1 MITTGYIWTDIIIVL
16 GVLLILDLIIQEI
29 FWMNDSETLYF
40 LGGNN
45 GNLTHFFKQRAT
57 TYNPMPINNITFQ

>member
-1 MITTGYIWTDIIIVL
+1 MITTGSIWSDIIIVL

-29 FWMNDSETLYF
+29 FWMNDSKTLYF

-45 GNLTHFFKQRAT
+45 GNLIK
-57 TYNPMPINNITFQ
+57 YS

>member
-29 FWMNDSETLYF
+29 F
-40 LGGNN
+40 
-45 GNLTHFFKQRAT
+45 
-57 TYNPMPINNITFQ
+57 